1 MKQLGQK
8 WYTYLCVVEL
18 DKIKETE
25 MKEKITKEYKQRQ
38 ILILKCK
45 LNGKN
50 KVTAI
55 KKWAV
60 AILRYLAEINQRKA
74 SELKDVDKKSRK
86 AMTMYWVL
94 HPKSDVDR
102 LYVKR
107 KERGRELISVEQ
119 RIREEEKSLGFYVAN
134 SKENLIKDVSTAET
148 INTREIYK
156 CRI

>member
-60 AILRYLAEINQRKA
+60 AILRYLAGINQGKA
-74 SELKDVDKKSRK
+74 SELKDVDKISRK
-86 AMTMYWVL
+86 AMTMYRVL

-107 KERGRELISVEQ
+107 KERGRGLISVEQ
-119 RIREEEKSLGFYVAN
+119 RIREKEKSLGFYVAN